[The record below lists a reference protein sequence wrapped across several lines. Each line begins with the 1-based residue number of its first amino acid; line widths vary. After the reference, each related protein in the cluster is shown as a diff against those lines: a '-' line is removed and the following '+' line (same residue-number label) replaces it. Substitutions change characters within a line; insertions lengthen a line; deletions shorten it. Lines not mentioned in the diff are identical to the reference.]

1 MTAGLGR
8 LRSLA
13 LFAALCAAAPA
24 PLAAQGLSGLQDGK
38 GPLEINADQGIEW
51 QRNRNRYIARG
62 NARATRGGV
71 VVYGDVLTAY
81 YRTLKTGGTEIHR
94 IEADG
99 NVRIV
104 SKGETIYGDNGV
116 YSVDK
121 GLLLLRGND
130 LRLITEQ
137 DQVRARDSLEYWQHQ
152 RAAVARGNAVA
163 VRGDKE
169 IRGDV
174 LTAYFTPNA
183 KNRLEI
189 STVKA
194 DGNVQISTPA
204 EFATGDGGV
213 YYVKQELATLT
224 GAVKVTR
231 GENQLN
237 GEYAEVNM
245 ATGVSRLMGAPPG
258 RAGTT
263 RVRSLLVPGSGSKK
277 DGDGGS

>member
-1 MTAGLGR
+1 MTASLKR

-13 LFAALCAAAPA
+13 LFAALCVAAPL
-24 PLAAQGLSGLQDGK
+24 PLGAQGLSGLQDGK

-62 NARATRGGV
+62 NARAARGNV

-81 YRTLKTGGTEIHR
+81 YRSSTAGGSEVHR
-94 IEADG
+94 IEAAG

-104 SKGETIYGDNGV
+104 SQGETIYADNGV
-116 YSVDK
+116 YSVDR
-121 GLLLLRGND
+121 GLLLLRGDD
-130 LRLITEQ
+130 LRLVTKH
-137 DQVRARDSLEYWQHQ
+137 DQLRARDSLEYWEHQ

-174 LTAYFTPNA
+174 LTAYFTPDA

-194 DGNVQISTPA
+194 DGNVQISTPT

-231 GENQLN
+231 GDNQLN

-245 ATGVSRLMGAPPG
+245 ITGVSRLMGAAPG

-263 RVRSLLVPGSGSKK
+263 RVRSLLVPGSAK
-277 DGDGGS
+277 DGNDGS

>member
-1 MTAGLGR
+1 MIAGLRG
-8 LRSLA
+8 LRAIL
-13 LFAALCAAAPA
+13 LLAALCAAAPL

-62 NARATRGGV
+62 NARAARGNV

-81 YRTLKTGGTEIHR
+81 YRMLKAGGSEVHR
-94 IEADG
+94 IEAEG

-104 SKGETIYGDNGV
+104 SQGETIYADNGV

-121 GLLLLRGND
+121 GLLLLRGKD
-130 LRLITEQ
+130 LRMVTKQ
-137 DQVRARDSLEYWQHQ
+137 DQVRARDSLEYWEHQ
-152 RAAVARGNAVA
+152 RAAVARGDAVA

-174 LTAYFTPNA
+174 LTAYFTPDA

-194 DGNVQISTPA
+194 DGNVRISTPT

-231 GENQLN
+231 GDNQLN

-245 ATGVSRLMGAPPG
+245 ITGVSRLMGAVPG

-263 RVRSLLVPGSGSKK
+263 RVRSLLVPGSDKAGDNGS
-277 DGDGGS
+277 